1 MDEIL
6 EMFFKDK
13 SPQDISNI
21 LINLNRHNLN
31 RKEHIKKYNKLRK
44 LHGEIIDSMLDY
56 IEKGKYLP
64 DKYHILIKPDITRE
78 TKGLKYNLN
87 PNDEDDITIL
97 SELFLYKTHSKVPSL
112 TDIYLEKKIF
122 RNKDKIKMLNAM
134 KNSYVGLFKVIKV
147 DSEEGYVYYQ
157 DVFTNKKFKVIDIA
171 MSSTLKVDK
180 KMPIH
185 IYNRVITID
194 NISFATG
201 MHCIFGWSN
210 KYIKEFIKKHK
221 YNNCSDF
228 SRCLL
233 LYDISKKD
241 NKLKVNHNHTYGYN
255 R

>member
-112 TDIYLEKKIF
+112 TDIYLEI
-122 RNKDKIKMLNAM
+122 KIK
-134 KNSYVGLFKVIKV
+134 
-147 DSEEGYVYYQ
+147 
-157 DVFTNKKFKVIDIA
+157 
-171 MSSTLKVDK
+171 
-180 KMPIH
+180 
-185 IYNRVITID
+185 
-194 NISFATG
+194 
-201 MHCIFGWSN
+201 
-210 KYIKEFIKKHK
+210 
-221 YNNCSDF
+221 
-228 SRCLL
+228 
-233 LYDISKKD
+233 
-241 NKLKVNHNHTYGYN
+241 
-255 R
+255 

>member
-1 MDEIL
+1 MDEVL
-6 EMFFKDK
+6 EKLLKDK
-13 SPQDISNI
+13 SPQDIATM
-21 LINLNRHNLN
+21 LVNLNRHNLN

-44 LHGEIIDSMLDY
+44 LHGEVLDSMLDY

-64 DKYHILIKPDITRE
+64 DKYHYLIKSDIKRE

-97 SELFLYKTHSKVPSL
+97 SELFIHKTHSKIHSL
-112 TDIYLEKKIF
+112 TDVYLEKKIF
-122 RNKDKIKMLNAM
+122 RNKDKLRMLNAM
-134 KNSYVGLFKVIKV
+134 KNSYVGLFKVIKT

-157 DVFTNKKFKVIDIA
+157 DVFTNKKFKIIDIA

-185 IYNRVITID
+185 IYNRIITID

-201 MHCIFGWSN
+201 MHCTFGWKN
-210 KYIKEFIKKHK
+210 KELNEFIKTHK
-221 YNNCSDF
+221 YNSCSDF

-241 NKLKVNHNHTYGYN
+241 NKLIVNHNHTYGYN